1 MNPDKVMRKE
11 LLALLKGGEAHMTF
25 DDAVAGFP
33 MEEINRQVPN
43 AGYMVWHVLEHL
55 RIAQWDILEFIRD
68 PYHVSPD
75 FPDEYWPKPGAK
87 ATPAEWNKLVKAIRS
102 DLKSMMA
109 IVSDP
114 KTDFFSPIPHA
125 KGYNIFREVL
135 LVAGHNAFHLS
146 ELIEIRRILNLNPVK
161 EY

>member
-11 LLALLKGGEAHMTF
+11 LLALLKGGQAHMDF
-25 DDAVAGFP
+25 GDAVAGFP
-33 MEEINRQVPN
+33 LEEINRQVPN
-43 AGYMVWHVLEHL
+43 AGYMVWHVLEHM
-55 RIAQWDILEFIRD
+55 RITQWDILEFVRD
-68 PYHVSPD
+68 PNHVSPD
-75 FPDEYWPKPGAK
+75 FPDDYWPQPGAK
-87 ATPAEWNKLVKAIRS
+87 ATPAGWNKIVKAIRS
-102 DLKSMMA
+102 DLKAVEA

-114 KTDFFSPIPHA
+114 TTDFFSPIPHA

-135 LVAGHNAFHLS
+135 LVADHNAFHLS